1 MRKLIARV
9 CALALVVTSLI
20 AGVSVPDNVQAAD
33 TKNLKINYVKDAN
46 EIDDLDWIITKD
58 WDPSEKITDSYKM
71 EIKTDTY
78 LYVSASTTCDISY
91 HNKPNVTINIYS
103 NKAKTSLFDSIKPSK
118 YSGYVTLIPKGI
130 YYVDIEYYHLNWSYD
145 HKDDDVVYANVQLA
159 GLKVKDALT
168 FSTKENR
175 DGSVYVTTTNHGR
188 TIQESFS
195 HEPYFF
201 IKKISAGWHYAEIK
215 DTTSVVCYKDEGIYH
230 YYLTN
235 VPGGFTPGHTT
246 PDYDFKYIIDKTSP
260 KVSGVKNGK
269 TYKNSVKFKFSDKLS
284 GIKSATLDGEEIE
297 NHWMCDE
304 KGKHVLKVWDK
315 SGNKTVVK
323 FTIK

>member
-91 HNKPNVTINIYS
+91 HNKPDVTIDIYN
-103 NKAKTSLFDSIKPSK
+103 NKTKTSKYATIYTLFVHSNVVLLK
-118 YSGYVTLIPKGI
+118 KGT
-130 YYVDIEYYHLNWSYD
+130 YYVDISYD
-145 HKDDDVVYANVQLA
+145 HTIWAWDHKNDNVGAKLSLA
-159 GLKVKDALT
+159 GLKVKDAIT
-168 FSTKENR
+168 FSTKENK
-175 DGSVYVTTTNHGR
+175 DGSVYVTATNHGR

-195 HEPYFF
+195 DEPYFF
-201 IKKISAGWHYAEIK
+201 IKKTSAGWSYAEIK
-215 DTTSVVCYKDEGIYH
+215 DTTSVVCYEDEGIYH

-269 TYKNSVKFKFSDKLS
+269 TYKGSVKFKFSDKLS

>member
-20 AGVSVPDNVQAAD
+20 AGVSVPENVQAAD
-33 TKNLKINYVKDAN
+33 TKNLKINYVKDAD

-78 LYVSASTTCDISY
+78 LYVSATTQCSVSY
-91 HNKPNVTINIYS
+91 HLMPSVKINIYT
-103 NKAKTSLFDSIKPSK
+103 NKTKTSLFDSIKPSN

-130 YYVDIEYYHLNWSYD
+130 YYVDIEYDHSYWSYE
-145 HKDDDVVYANVQLA
+145 HKDDVYANVQLA

-175 DGSVYVTTTNHGR
+175 DSSVYVTAINHAKTGNYKY
-188 TIQESFS
+188 
-195 HEPYFF
+195 EPVFYV
-201 IKKISAGWHYAEIK
+201 KNDGSYTRVEDA
-215 DTTSVVCYKDEGIYH
+215 TSIICYEDEGVYH
-230 YYLTN
+230 YYLGKFTY
-235 VPGGFTPGHTT
+235 GFLEGYDT

-269 TYKNSVKFKFSDKLS
+269 TYKGSVKFKFSDKLS

-297 NHWMCDE
+297 NHWMCDK